1 MSSLTAYV
9 SINFLSQQNHKSQ
22 MEQDRMPRVSAG
34 RLPLV
39 CSATVWTNEHLHA
52 NNADSDLNLFL
63 KLPEPGVFLLP

>member
-22 MEQDRMPRVSAG
+22 MDQDRMPVSAG
-34 RLPLV
+34 RLALV

-52 NNADSDLNLFL
+52 LFGATVT
-63 KLPEPGVFLLP
+63 PSSTYSFVTFV